1 MTSQNIPK
9 THFFTEEDLHIF
21 ELQQIF
27 TACSV
32 WHDKGMNKQIAT
44 FDLFVREFPK
54 NRNFL
59 LFGGTEEIIEN
70 IKKWNYSEKEVNNL
84 LEFGIISENFARY
97 LRNFKFT
104 GDIHALPE
112 GSIFFPNEPV
122 VRIVAPLLEGN
133 LLTMF
138 LLNAATSNTI
148 FLSKVI
154 RSVIAAKNRAVITG
168 AAMRAHSFESAFKY
182 GRASYIA
189 GALGANT
196 IPSFVAK
203 YNLPKLTT
211 SVKAYHAVIKSFAS
225 EIEAMRETANLFPN
239 MMDFMV
245 DTYDFKIGV
254 ENAIKVALELK
265 EDGNSIKG
273 ITIDSGDLCERAFTA
288 RKMLN
293 DAGLKDVEITL
304 ASNLD
309 EYKID
314 SLIKQNVPANK
325 FILVTEAITVAD
337 DPRLEIVYKLSEVR
351 YKDRIIPKAK
361 LTEGKQSLPG
371 RKQVFRKYENGKM
384 IKDIIG
390 LEDEKLGEPLLIK
403 MIDEGEIIYDLP
415 SLDQIKKY
423 VENQIK
429 TLPENLKSITE
440 KQDYNVEIS
449 NKIMN
454 ALDSFRES
462 VVR

>member
-1 MTSQNIPK
+1 MKSKNIPK
-9 THFFTEEDLHIF
+9 THLFTEEDLYTF

-32 WHDKGMNKQIAT
+32 WYDKGMNDQIAT
-44 FDLFVREFPK
+44 YDLFVREFPK

-70 IKKWNYSEKEVNNL
+70 IKKWRYSEKDVNNL
-84 LEFGIISENFARY
+84 LAFGIISESFAQY
-97 LRNFKFT
+97 LREFKFT
-104 GDIHALPE
+104 GDIYALPE
-112 GSIFFPNEPV
+112 GSVFFPNEPV
-122 VRIVAPLLEGN
+122 IKIVAPLVEGN

-154 RSVIAAKNRAVITG
+154 RSVMAAKDKVVVTG

-196 IPSFVAK
+196 IPSFVTK
-203 YNLPKLTT
+203 YNLPRLTT
-211 SVKAYHAVIKSFAS
+211 SVKAYHAVIKSFPT
-225 EIEAMRETANLFPN
+225 EIDAMRETAELFPN

-245 DTYDFKIGV
+245 ETYDFKKGV
-254 ENAIKVALELK
+254 ENAIKVAIELK
-265 EDGNSIKG
+265 EKGNSIKG
-273 ITIDSGDLCERAFTA
+273 ITIDSGDLYERSVIA
-288 RKMLN
+288 RKML
-293 DAGLKDVEITL
+293 DSAGFKEIEITI

-314 SLIKQNVPANK
+314 DLVKRNVPANK

-337 DPRLEIVYKLSEVR
+337 DPRLEIVYKLSEIR
-351 YKDRIIPKAK
+351 DKEKIIPKAK

-371 RKQVFRKYENGKM
+371 RKQVFRIYDSDKM
-384 IKDIIG
+384 VKDVIG

-403 MIDEGEIIYDLP
+403 VIDKGNIIYDLP
-415 SLDQIKKY
+415 SLDQIKEY
-423 VENQIK
+423 VKRQVK
-429 TLPENLKSITE
+429 MLPEDLKSITE
-440 KQDYNVEIS
+440 KHDYNVQIS
-449 NKIMN
+449 KKIKET
-454 ALDSFRES
+454 LDSFRES
-462 VVR
+462 VV

>member
-1 MTSQNIPK
+1 
-9 THFFTEEDLHIF
+9 
-21 ELQQIF
+21 
-27 TACSV
+27 
-32 WHDKGMNKQIAT
+32 
-44 FDLFVREFPK
+44 
-54 NRNFL
+54 
-59 LFGGTEEIIEN
+59 
-70 IKKWNYSEKEVNNL
+70 
-84 LEFGIISENFARY
+84 
-97 LRNFKFT
+97 
-104 GDIHALPE
+104 
-112 GSIFFPNEPV
+112 
-122 VRIVAPLLEGN
+122 
-133 LLTMF
+133 
-138 LLNAATSNTI
+138 
-148 FLSKVI
+148 
-154 RSVIAAKNRAVITG
+154 
-168 AAMRAHSFESAFKY
+168 
-182 GRASYIA
+182 
-189 GALGANT
+189 
-196 IPSFVAK
+196 
-203 YNLPKLTT
+203 
-211 SVKAYHAVIKSFAS
+211 
-225 EIEAMRETANLFPN
+225 
-239 MMDFMV
+239 
-245 DTYDFKIGV
+245 
-254 ENAIKVALELK
+254 
-265 EDGNSIKG
+265 
-273 ITIDSGDLCERAFTA
+273 
-288 RKMLN
+288 MLN